1 MAIRMEAVRY
11 SEDLSHYYMNEL
23 VPMADQI
30 FRFAYALTL
39 NAEGALKLTEWAYI
53 EVTSELDQLKS
64 GNAGFA
70 RLLSHCW
77 SRIQQM
83 KSVPWKADE
92 STISGCMQGWPLK
105 ARAMFAAVD
114 ILGMT
119 ISDVREAFLW
129 DEKCLD
135 DLALARRGLV
145 EMTLT

>member
-1 MAIRMEAVRY
+1 MEAVRY
-11 SEDLSHYYMNEL
+11 SEDLSQYYMNEL

-30 FRFAYALTL
+30 YRFAYALTL
-39 NAEGALKLTEWAYI
+39 NAEGAMKLTEWSYI

-64 GNAGFA
+64 GNGGLA
-70 RLLSHCW
+70 RLLSHSW

-92 STISGCMQGWPLK
+92 SVISRCMQGWPLK

-114 ILGMT
+114 ILGLT
-119 ISDVREAFLW
+119 INDVKEAFSW
-129 DEKCLD
+129 DDKCLD

-145 EMTLT
+145 ELNMT